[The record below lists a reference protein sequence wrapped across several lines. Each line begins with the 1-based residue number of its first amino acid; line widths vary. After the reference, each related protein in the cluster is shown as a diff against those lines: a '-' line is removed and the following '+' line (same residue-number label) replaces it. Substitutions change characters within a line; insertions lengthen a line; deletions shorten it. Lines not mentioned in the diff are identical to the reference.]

1 MDINVVGAFNMLKAV
16 AKVMAENGGG
26 SIVNTS
32 SVAGLRGTPAM
43 PAYVASKGAVHG
55 LTMNAAKDLA
65 PYNIR
70 VNSVSPALIGPDDG
84 FMWKRQNELHASS
97 GR

>member
-16 AKVMAENGGG
+16 AKVMAQNGGG
-26 SIVNTS
+26 AIVNTS

-55 LTMNAAKDLA
+55 LTMTAAKDLA
-65 PYNIR
+65 PNNIR
-70 VNSVSPALIGPDDG
+70 CVLKVHE
-84 FMWKRQNELHASS
+84 K
-97 GR
+97 